1 MIRFVL
7 RKMLH
12 KKWLMA
18 ALLIGNILLVSIA
31 AGNPMYTQAA
41 LQRML
46 TNTMSDYVTQNG
58 RYPTMAYIV
67 SNVTRKASPDGSTVK
82 NFKEADARAAAMPE
96 ELGLDSLWLVRNLF
110 LEDVVVRPELH
121 RSNMDKQELRMGML
135 SGIEEHC
142 HMLAGRMYS
151 EQPVDGVV
159 EVIVSQKALIEL
171 NLMLDEVLQVDELCF
186 EDGTPCRLKVV
197 GVYESASE
205 DDHYWYKSPSD
216 YDDQLMMSE
225 TAFSML
231 AGDMSKLPY
240 PAMGLW
246 FIIMDYEDVT
256 VDNAAFLYDASQA
269 YQAQHREIN
278 NVSYT
283 DYYSD
288 ILSEYL
294 TESLRVTVTLRILQ
308 IPIYALLAAFIF
320 MVSGQILSMEQ
331 SEISV
336 IKSRGSYRRQIL
348 CIYLLQSVII
358 SLCSLAVG
366 LPLSALI
373 CQILGSSNA
382 FLEFVSR
389 QALQVRYTKDVFM
402 YGIIAALLS
411 TCAMVLP
418 SLRYSRLTIVAQKQK
433 KRKSKLPWFQ
443 RFGLDFILLGV
454 SVYGLYSFNGQKT
467 ELAQKV
473 LEGQGLDPLLFL
485 ASSLFIVSL
494 GLLALRIVPAVSW
507 LVYTIGKKHWKP
519 DMYASFLWVMR
530 TRDKQNYIVAFLVIT
545 LAVGIFNARTA
556 RTINTNE
563 EDRITYMAGAD
574 IVLQEAWRDN
584 RDEATTPDS
593 LIGFKLRYTEPDFGK
608 YQALM
613 GPDGGAE
620 VVTKVI
626 YDEDAS
632 CSTNLGRG
640 SVNCLLMGIN
650 TKEFGRCVDFKT
662 ELLPSHW
669 YDYLNAM
676 SLSPTSVL
684 VSSNMRDQLGFSL
697 GDSITYRDK
706 DGHNLQG
713 TICGFVDYWPA
724 YSPKTTV
731 VDKDGSSGEYN
742 NYLVVGHLAYMRNAW
757 GATPY
762 QIWINAKDSTDFIY
776 DFAAES
782 GTRFTYFA
790 DAQNMLVDMKNDPIF
805 QGTNGI
811 LTLCF
816 VVALLLCSVGFL
828 IYWILSIRSRTLLLG
843 IFRAMGMTMG
853 EILHMLLNE
862 QFFIS
867 VVSIALGIGAGI
879 LTSHFFVPL
888 VQIAYASVDTV
899 IPLEI
904 IAQPADMIRLLAVVA
919 LMLLVCMAVLGT
931 LISKIHISQ
940 ALKLGED

>member
-1 MIRFVL
+1 
-7 RKMLH
+7 MLH

-31 AGNPMYTQAA
+31 AGNPMYTEAA

-58 RYPTMAYIV
+58 RYPTMAYMV
-67 SNVTRKASPDGSTVK
+67 SNITRNANSESSSIKSFHET
-82 NFKEADARAAAMPE
+82 DARAKSMPSD
-96 ELGLDSLWLVRNLF
+96 LGLSSKWLVRNIF
-110 LEDVVVRPELH
+110 LNEVEVKPVLN
-121 RSNMDKQELRMGML
+121 RSNLSSQEARIGFL
-135 SGIEEHC
+135 SGLEEHSK
-142 HMLAGRMYS
+142 LLSGRMY
-151 EQPVDGVV
+151 QPSAETGVIEAV
-159 EVIVSQKALIEL
+159 VSQKALIEM
-171 NLMLDEVLQVDELCF
+171 NLMLDEVLEV
-186 EDGTPCRLKVV
+186 EDLTMPDGSPCRIKIV
-197 GVYESASE
+197 GIYESASE

-216 YDDQLMMSE
+216 YNNQLMISE
-225 TAFSML
+225 ADFTSI
-231 AGDMSKLPY
+231 AGDYSKLPY
-240 PAMGLW
+240 PVMGLW
-246 FIIMDYEDVT
+246 FVIMDYNDVT
-256 VDNAAFLYDASQA
+256 VDNAQHLYDSSQN
-269 YQAQHREIN
+269 YQALHKTIN
-278 NVSYT
+278 NSSYT
-283 DYYSD
+283 DYYNS
-288 ILSEYL
+288 ILENYL
-294 TESLRVTVTLRILQ
+294 KESLRVTVTLRILQ

-320 MVSGQILSMEQ
+320 MVSGQILSMEE

-348 CIYLLQSVII
+348 GIYLLQSVII

-373 CQILGSSNA
+373 CQMLGSANA

-389 QALQVRYTKDVFM
+389 QALQVRYTRSVFT

-418 SLRYSRLTIVAQKQK
+418 ALRYSKLTIVAQKQK
-433 KRKSKLPWFQ
+433 KRRSKLPWFQ
-443 RFGLDFILLGV
+443 RFGLDFILLAV
-454 SVYGLYSFNGQKT
+454 SIYALYSYNGQKAA
-467 ELAQKV
+467 LAQKV

-485 ASSLFIVSL
+485 ASSLFIVGL

-507 LVYTIGKKHWKP
+507 LVYTIGKKRWNP
-519 DMYASFLWVMR
+519 AMYASFLWVLR
-530 TRDKQNYIVAFLVIT
+530 TRSKQNYIIAFLVIT

-563 EDRITYMAGAD
+563 EERIAYMAGAD
-574 IVLQEAWRDN
+574 IVLQEAWKDN

-593 LIGFKLRYTEPDFGK
+593 LIGFKLRYTEPDYGK
-608 YQALM
+608 YQALV
-613 GPDGGAE
+613 GEDGAE
-620 VVTKVI
+620 VVTRVI
-626 YDEDAS
+626 YDKGAY
-632 CSTNLGRG
+632 CSTKLGRG
-640 SVNCLLMGIN
+640 QVSCLLMGIN
-650 TKEFGRCVDFKT
+650 TKEFGECVDFKT
-662 ELLPSHW
+662 DLLPTHW
-669 YDYLNAM
+669 YEYLNAM
-676 SLSPTSVL
+676 ALSPTSVL
-684 VSSNMRDQLGFSL
+684 VSSNMKDQLGFSL

-706 DGHNLQG
+706 DGHSLQG
-713 TICGFVDYWPA
+713 MICGFVDYWPG

-731 VDKDGSSGEYN
+731 IEKDGIITETN
-742 NYLVVGHLAYMRNAW
+742 NYLVVAHHAYMRNAW

-762 QIWINAKDSTDFIY
+762 QIWMKADNTTDFVY
-776 DFAAES
+776 DFAANS
-782 GTRFTYFA
+782 GTKFTFFQ
-790 DAQNMLVDMKNDPIF
+790 DASALRVDMKNDPIF

-816 VVALLLCSVGFL
+816 VVALLLCAVGFL

-853 EILHMLLNE
+853 EILHMLFNE

-867 VVSIALGIGAGI
+867 IVSIALGIGAGI
-879 LTSHFFVPL
+879 LTSELYVPL

-904 IAQPADMIRLLAVVA
+904 IAQTSDMVRLLAVVV

-931 LISKIHISQ
+931 IISKIHISQ

>member
-31 AGNPMYTQAA
+31 AGNPMYTEAA

-58 RYPTMAYIV
+58 RYATMAYMV
-67 SNVTRKASPDGSTVK
+67 SNITRNSNSNSASIQ
-82 NFKEADARAAAMPE
+82 NFHETDARAASMPND
-96 ELGLDSLWLVRNLF
+96 LGLSSKWLVRNIFLNEVEVKPVLNRSNLSSQQVRIGF
-110 LEDVVVRPELH
+110 LSGLEDHSKL
-121 RSNMDKQELRMGML
+121 L
-135 SGIEEHC
+135 S
-142 HMLAGRMYS
+142 GRMYQS
-151 EQPVDGVV
+151 SAEDGVIEAV
-159 EVIVSQKALIEL
+159 VSQKALIEL
-171 NLMLDEVLQVDELCF
+171 NLMLDEVLEVKDLTMA
-186 EDGTPCRLKVV
+186 DGSPCRIKVV
-197 GVYESASE
+197 GIYESASE

-216 YDDQLMMSE
+216 YNNQLMMSE
-225 TAFSML
+225 ADFTRL
-231 AGDMSKLPY
+231 VGDYAKLPY
-240 PAMGLW
+240 PVMGLW
-246 FIIMDYEDVT
+246 FVIMDYNDVT
-256 VDNAAFLYDASQA
+256 VDNAQFLYDSSKN
-269 YQAQHREIN
+269 YQALHKSIN
-278 NVSYT
+278 NSSYT
-283 DYYSD
+283 DYYST
-288 ILSEYL
+288 ILENYL
-294 TESLRVTVTLRILQ
+294 KESLRVTVTLRILQ

-320 MVSGQILSMEQ
+320 MVSGQILSMEE

-348 CIYLLQSVII
+348 GIYLLQSIII
-358 SLCSLAVG
+358 SLCSLTVG

-373 CQILGSSNA
+373 CQMLGSANA

-389 QALQVRYTKDVFM
+389 QALQVRYTRSVFI

-418 SLRYSRLTIVAQKQK
+418 ALRYSKLTIVAQKQK
-433 KRKSKLPWFQ
+433 KRRSKLPWFQ
-443 RFGLDFILLGV
+443 RFGLDFILLAV
-454 SVYGLYSFNGQKT
+454 SVYALYSYNGQKT
-467 ELAQKV
+467 ALAQKV

-485 ASSLFIVSL
+485 ASSLFIVGL
-494 GLLALRIVPAVSW
+494 GLLALRIVPAISW
-507 LVYTIGKKHWKP
+507 LVYTLGKKRWKP
-519 DMYASFLWVMR
+519 AMYASFLWVLR
-530 TRDKQNYIVAFLVIT
+530 TRSKQNYIIAFLVIT

-563 EDRITYMAGAD
+563 EERIAYMAGAD
-574 IVLQEAWRDN
+574 IVLQEAWKDN

-608 YQALM
+608 YQALV
-613 GPDGGAE
+613 GENGAE
-620 VVTKVI
+620 VVTRVI
-626 YDEDAS
+626 YDNGAS
-632 CSTNLGRG
+632 CSTKLGRG
-640 SVNCLLMGIN
+640 QVSCLLMGIN
-650 TKEFGRCVDFKT
+650 TKEFGECVEFKT
-662 ELLPSHW
+662 DLLPAHW
-669 YDYLNAM
+669 YEYLNAM
-676 SLSPTSVL
+676 ALSPTSVL
-684 VSSNMRDQLGFSL
+684 VSSNMKEQLGFSL
-697 GDSITYRDK
+697 GDSISYRDK

-713 TICGFVDYWPA
+713 MICGFVDYWPG

-731 VDKDGSSGEYN
+731 IEKDGIITETN
-742 NYLVVGHLAYMRNAW
+742 NYLVVAHLAYMRNAW

-762 QIWINAKDSTDFIY
+762 QIWMKADDSTDFIY
-776 DFAAES
+776 NFAANS
-782 GTRFTYFA
+782 GTKFTSFR
-790 DAQNMLVDMKNDPIF
+790 DASALRVDMKNDPIF

-816 VVALLLCSVGFL
+816 VVALLLCAVGFL

-853 EILHMLLNE
+853 EILHMLFNE

-879 LTSHFFVPL
+879 LTSELYVPL

-904 IAQPADMIRLLAVVA
+904 IAQTSDMVRLLAVVV

-931 LISKIHISQ
+931 IISKIHISQ

>member
-1 MIRFVL
+1 MIKFVL

-31 AGNPMYTQAA
+31 AGNPMYTEAA

-58 RYPTMAYIV
+58 RYPTMSYLVGNIP
-67 SNVTRKASPDGSTVK
+67 SNASPTSATIT
-82 NFKEADARAAAMPE
+82 NFKETDVRAENMPAH
-96 ELGLDSLWLVRNLF
+96 LGLDSKWLVRNIF
-110 LEDVVVRPELH
+110 LDDVELKPLLN
-121 RSNMDKQELRMGML
+121 RSNLNSVDVRLGYLSELENHSKLL
-135 SGIEEHC
+135 SGRMFQPGIE
-142 HMLAGRMYS
+142 
-151 EQPVDGVV
+151 DGVIEAV
-159 EVIVSQKALIEL
+159 VSQKALIEL
-171 NLMLDEVLQVDELCF
+171 NLMLDEVLTIENMNTVDEEPF
-186 EDGTPCRLKVV
+186 RVKIV

-205 DDHYWYKSPSD
+205 DDHYWYKSPND
-216 YDDQLMMSE
+216 YANQLMISE
-225 TAFSML
+225 ADFNAL
-231 AGDMSKLPY
+231 VGDYSKLPY
-240 PAMGLW
+240 PIMGLW
-246 FIIMDYEDVT
+246 FVIMDYNDVT
-256 VDNAAFLYDASQA
+256 IDNAQYIYDESNN
-269 YQAQHREIN
+269 YQALHKTITN
-278 NVSYT
+278 SSYT
-283 DYYSD
+283 DYYNS
-288 ILSEYL
+288 ILENYL
-294 TESLRVTVTLRILQ
+294 KESLRVTVTLRILQ

-320 MVSGQILSMEQ
+320 MVSGQILSMEE

-348 CIYLLQSVII
+348 GIYLMQSII
-358 SLCSLAVG
+358 IALCSLAIG

-373 CQILGSSNA
+373 CQMLGSANA

-389 QALQVRYTKDVFM
+389 QALQVRYTKNVFV
-402 YGIIAALLS
+402 YGLVAALLS

-418 SLRYSRLTIVAQKQK
+418 ALRYSKLTIVAQKQK
-433 KRKSKLPWFQ
+433 KRRSKLPWFQ
-443 RFGLDFILLGV
+443 RFGLDFILLAI
-454 SVYGLYSFNGQKT
+454 SIYGLYSYNGQKT
-467 ELAQKV
+467 ALAQKV

-485 ASSLFIVSL
+485 SSSLFIVGL

-519 DMYASFLWVMR
+519 AMYSSFLWVLR
-530 TRDKQNYIVAFLVIT
+530 TRNKQNYIIAFLVIT

-556 RTINTNE
+556 RTVNTNE
-563 EDRITYMAGAD
+563 EERISYMAGAD
-574 IVLQEAWRDN
+574 IVLQESWKDN
-584 RDEATTPDS
+584 RDQATTPDS

-608 YQALM
+608 YQALV
-613 GPDGGAE
+613 GENGAE
-620 VVTKVI
+620 VVTRVI
-626 YDEDAS
+626 YDKNAS
-632 CSTNLGRG
+632 CSTKLGRG
-640 SVNCLLMGIN
+640 QVSCLLMGIN
-650 TKEFGRCVDFKT
+650 TKEFGQCVDFKT
-662 ELLPSHW
+662 ELLPAHW
-669 YDYLNAM
+669 YEYLNAM
-676 SLSPTSVL
+676 ALSPTSVL
-684 VSSNMRDQLGFSL
+684 VSSNMKEQLGFSL
-697 GDSITYRDK
+697 GDTISYRDK
-706 DGHNLQG
+706 DGHSLQG
-713 TICGFVDYWPA
+713 NICGFVDYWPG

-731 VDKDGSSGEYN
+731 VEKDGIITETN

-762 QIWINAKDSTDFIY
+762 QVWMKAEDSTDFIY
-776 DFAAES
+776 DFAIGS
-782 GTRFTYFA
+782 GARFTYFQDTTA
-790 DAQNMLVDMKNDPIF
+790 LHVEMKNDPIF

-816 VVALLLCSVGFL
+816 VVALLLCAVGFL

-853 EILHMLLNE
+853 EILHMLFNE

-879 LTSHFFVPL
+879 LTSELYVPL

-904 IAQPADMIRLLAVVA
+904 ISQTGDMVRLLAVVV

-931 LISKIHISQ
+931 IISKIHISQ